1 MKILHY
7 IAKDDSMIIS
17 YVDMLVGSM
26 GLEADNS
33 IVKSEAEAKE
43 CLKSTHYDILHIHGC
58 WHYAAYRV
66 LKNAIKRGCR
76 VVLSPYGQLEP
87 WVMDERYWK
96 EKLPK
101 KILFQKDIV
110 EKAYAVIIQ
119 GKMEEECIRELGW
132 NTRLEI
138 IRNPVITHSIS
149 PSEMAYK
156 TYCVYRKVLDS
167 HTIELMRDE
176 TRQLVRCFIK
186 AGITGDSQWV
196 TDDLYEMNDPEQW
209 RYVVIY
215 SHYENINNIV
225 RRGAHLLNYRVPDIE
240 VHNITC
246 YLPKNYE
253 MAKTI
258 QDTIG
263 LQYASENDR
272 LMATFKQVRKLM
284 VHRQLTISH
293 LCEIDRELRE
303 HDVEEDHLC
312 ETLKEARL
320 YKTACRTMQLLSEW
334 TGFDEGFMPLPPLD
348 DSITRQI
355 SKQIY
360 NHLKI

>member
-7 IAKDDSMIIS
+7 IAKDDNMITS

-26 GLEADNS
+26 GLEADNC
-33 IVKSEAEAKE
+33 IAKDE
-43 CLKSTHYDILHIHGC
+43 SDAREHLKSTHYDILHIHGC

-66 LKNAIKRGCR
+66 FKLAIRKGSRI
-76 VVLSPYGQLEP
+76 VLSPYGQLEP

-101 KILFQKDIV
+101 RFLFQKDIV
-110 EKAYAVIIQ
+110 ERAYAVIIQ
-119 GKMEEECIRELGW
+119 GRMEEECIRELGW
-132 NTRLEI
+132 NPRLEI

-167 HTIELMRDE
+167 HTIDLMRDE

-186 AGITGDSQWV
+186 AGVTGDSQWV
-196 TDDLYEMNDPEQW
+196 TDDLYEMNDSEQW
-209 RYVVIY
+209 RYVMIY
-215 SHYENINNIV
+215 AHYENINNIV
-225 RRGAHLLNYRVPDIE
+225 RRGAYLLNYRIPDIE
-240 VHNITC
+240 ARNITC

-253 MAKTI
+253 SAKTI
-258 QDTIG
+258 QDAIG

-272 LMATFKQVRKLM
+272 LMATFKQVHKMM
-284 VHRQLTISH
+284 VHRQLTICH

-303 HDVEEDHLC
+303 HDVEEDQLC
-312 ETLKEARL
+312 ETLREARL
-320 YKTACRTMQLLSEW
+320 YKTACRTMQLLAEW

-348 DSITRQI
+348 DRITRQI

-360 NHLKI
+360 NYLKI